1 MAMPKGAQSAI
12 IHEAWTMLLNR
23 KYELE
28 AELDELEA
36 ALDALKPVVEGGTPN
51 GPPCAGISARD
62 AARVVL
68 REKPDTI
75 WSNNEILDR
84 MKELG
89 WETTAKTPGGVS
101 GTVAT
106 ALKQLSE
113 QELVLNVA
121 RGQWQ
126 ITPDPAPIISLEAMG
141 LPPRSPVGSPPGDN
155 KD

>member
-1 MAMPKGAQSAI
+1 MPKGAQSAI
-12 IHEAWTMLLNR
+12 IHEAWTTLLNR
-23 KYELE
+23 KYEVE
-28 AELDELEA
+28 TELYELEA
-36 ALDALKPVVEGGTPN
+36 ALDALRPVVEGGTPN
-51 GPPCAGISARD
+51 GPCAGLTARD
-62 AARVVL
+62 AAMVVL
-68 REKPDTI
+68 KERPDTI

-84 MKELG
+84 MRELD

-113 QELVLNVA
+113 QELVVNVA

-126 ITPDPAPIISLEAMG
+126 ITPDPAPIISQEAMG
-141 LPPRSPVGSPPGDN
+141 LQPRSPVGSPPGDN